1 MDQIDRKIIRTL
13 EVDARIS
20 YAALSEE
27 VSLSKTPCW
36 ARVKALEEQGVIRGY
51 RAELDPTQLGFGLEA
66 FVQVSIDFEQSDGFE
81 AAVKRHPLIRRCH
94 ATTGEADYLLHI
106 LAKDMS
112 GMDTLLRE
120 EICRLPGVKRS
131 VTSVVT
137 REIKAD
143 TSLAAASQAV
153 RS

>member
-1 MDQIDRKIIRTL
+1 MDQLDRKIIRAL
-13 EVDARIS
+13 ERDARIS

-27 VSLSKTPCW
+27 VSLSKSPCW

-51 RAELDPTQLGFGLEA
+51 RTELDPARLGFGLEA
-66 FVQVSIDFEQSDGFE
+66 FVQVSIDFEQSEAFE
-81 AAVKRHPLIRRCH
+81 VAVRNHPLIRRCH

-112 GMDTLLRE
+112 GMDRLLRE

-131 VTSVVT
+131 ITAMVT
-137 REIKAD
+137 REIKAE
-143 TSLAAASQAV
+143 TALAIAAQAIDC
-153 RS
+153 